1 METYLVK
8 GIVKSL
14 SPIVHDQ
21 IIGMGEKT
29 KKGEALPFRTMPFII
44 ENEDGDK
51 IAASVPVV
59 SGNSIRGIG
68 RSLLMRHSIE
78 DVLDLDFEEI
88 FPKMTKAQIRYLT
101 MVFYKGGVTPAGSKN
116 DGAVKVGTYKEVQDN
131 IPWLDL
137 LGGVYIVH
145 HFDSSA
151 KIGILVP
158 ATEETQDLYTNKF
171 DYRPDLPTLA
181 SLKTEVVRHTRK
193 QDAQD
198 AAEFVFD
205 KENDDSSDNKAAA
218 MYFHNVLP
226 AGTEFY
232 TYNVCNTDNEGTAL
246 AFKAMFALL
255 KRYSYIGGM
264 TGRGYGHVE
273 FDLEDFDAAKALQDY
288 DKFLIGH
295 KEQIVTAIE
304 LMGNEFHYK
313 IEKDKKDDKEND
325 KKAGKK
331 GKKEKKDAE

>member
-21 IIGMGEKT
+21 IIGMSEKT
-29 KKGEALPFRTMPFII
+29 KEGEALPFRTMPFII

-51 IAASVPVV
+51 IAASIPVV

-78 DVLDLDFEEI
+78 DVLDLNFNEL
-88 FPKMTKAQIRYLT
+88 FPEMNRFQIRYLT
-101 MVFYKGGVTPAGSKN
+101 MVFYKGGVTPGDFEIKKATP
-116 DGAVKVGTYKEVQDN
+116 VGLYKKVQDN

-137 LGGVYIVH
+137 LGGVYVVH

-151 KIGILVP
+151 KIGILLPV
-158 ATEETQDLYTNKF
+158 TEETQDLYANKF
-171 DYRPDLPTLA
+171 DYRPNLMALA
-181 SLKTEVVRHTRK
+181 DLKTEVVRHAK
-193 QDAQD
+193 HQGGQDASEYTFNKD
-198 AAEFVFD
+198 D
-205 KENDDSSDNKAAA
+205 KDSLDNKAAA
-218 MYFHNVLP
+218 LYPHNVLP

-255 KRYSYIGGM
+255 KRYGYIGGM
-264 TGRGYGHVE
+264 SAKGYGQVE
-273 FDLEDFDAAKALQDY
+273 FNLEDFNGEEALRGY
-288 DKFLIGH
+288 DEYLVSH
-295 KEQIVTAIE
+295 KDQIIE
-304 LMGNEFHYK
+304 SIQLLGNEFTYQ
-313 IEKDKKDDKEND
+313 
-325 KKAGKK
+325 KKAKE
-331 GKKEKKDAE
+331 KKEKKNVK